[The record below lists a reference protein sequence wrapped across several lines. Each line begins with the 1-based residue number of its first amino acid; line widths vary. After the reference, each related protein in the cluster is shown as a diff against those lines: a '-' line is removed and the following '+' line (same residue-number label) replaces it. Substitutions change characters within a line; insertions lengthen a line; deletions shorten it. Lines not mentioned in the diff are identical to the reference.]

1 MAKAKKD
8 YEPMSVKLEKQIADR
23 LRAYS
28 DETSIPMTAVIE
40 KALVKY
46 LDDVIKKKS

>member
-1 MAKAKKD
+1 MAKVKKD

-28 DETSIPMTAVIE
+28 DETSIPKTAVIE
-40 KALVKY
+40 KALTKY
-46 LDDVIKKKS
+46 LDEVTKKKS

>member
-8 YEPMSVKLEKQIADR
+8 YEPMSIKLEKQIADR

-28 DETSIPMTAVIE
+28 DETSIPKTAVIE
-40 KALVKY
+40 KALTKY
-46 LDDVIKKKS
+46 LDEVTKKKS

>member
-8 YEPMSVKLEKQIADR
+8 YEPMSIKLEKQIADR

-28 DETSIPMTAVIE
+28 DETSIPKTAVIE
-40 KALVKY
+40 KALTKY
-46 LDDVIKKKS
+46 LDEVTKKS